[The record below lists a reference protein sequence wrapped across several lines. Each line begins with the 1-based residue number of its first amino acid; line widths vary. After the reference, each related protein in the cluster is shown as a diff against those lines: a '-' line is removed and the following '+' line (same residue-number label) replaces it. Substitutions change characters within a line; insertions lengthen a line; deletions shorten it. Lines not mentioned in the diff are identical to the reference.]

1 MLENNYLSRLEQLL
15 TEKGWSK
22 SDFSREMDISA
33 SFAGELVSGNKSF
46 TMERLEQLHQITSV
60 NLHWLIT
67 GEGSMYRKTSPTL
80 ASVQGDVDELAKI
93 VGKIVEKVKSS

>member
-22 SDFSREMDISA
+22 SDFSREMDISP

-46 TMERLEQLHQITSV
+46 TMERLVQLYEKTNV

-80 ASVQGDVDELAKI
+80 ASVKDDVEELAKI